1 MLGRSWFSAR
11 TALAGVVLAFSAVS
25 ASAQS
30 SQVPDQA
37 VFAFG
42 GAFISGGVA
51 ESLIPVTAPYED
63 NHILGVGYQKTLGQ
77 LGTDLSW
84 GVEAGLAT
92 RLGHITS
99 AEAWAGLMLRYD
111 GFTLGDRVRISP
123 SFTAGL
129 SAVTD
134 PIGVERDRE
143 IEHNGDATLLF
154 YLGPEVSVTSLD
166 NPNVEAFWRVHHRS
180 GAWGSMGNMG
190 DAANANV
197 VGVRWHF

>member
-1 MLGRSWFSAR
+1 MLGRSWRSALR
-11 TALAGVVLAFSAVS
+11 ALAGVVLALSAAP

-30 SQVPDQA
+30 PQVPDQA
-37 VFAFG
+37 IFAFG

-51 ESLIPVTAPYED
+51 QSLFPVTAHYED
-63 NHILGVGYQKTLGQ
+63 NHILGVGYQKTLGYI
-77 LGTDLSW
+77 GDDVNW
-84 GVEAGLAT
+84 GVEVGVAG
-92 RLGHITS
+92 RLGNVTS

-111 GFTLGDRVRISP
+111 GFILGDRLRISP

-154 YLGPEVSVTSLD
+154 YLGPEISVTSLD

-180 GAWGSMGNMG
+180 GAWGTLGGMG

-197 VGVRWHF
+197 FGLRWHF